1 MKYFSLSYDELAV
14 FVFLVKDLILL
25 FLDFFL
31 YQNPIGL
38 VEYDPK
44 RIVLTSLNLLTYRRL
59 KSA

>member
-44 RIVLTSLNLLTYRRL
+44 RIVLTS
-59 KSA
+59 

>member
-38 VEYDPK
+38 VECDPK

>member
-1 MKYFSLSYDELAV
+1 MEYFSLSYDELAA

-59 KSA
+59 KNA

>member
-31 YQNPIGL
+31 YQNPIEL
-38 VEYDPK
+38 VGYDPK
-44 RIVLTSLNLLTYRRL
+44 RIVLTSLNSLTYRRL